1 MGLPKALCLWGGRGK
16 LIMAVACLLPEGRQN
31 ARPITSCLAAVL
43 AVAAVC
49 AVVALSGDDETVHQG
64 MMAPVSPMQNALAQH
79 LAKYD
84 DAIHKVDEGIAN
96 SKTQLVM
103 QSRRLGQAT
112 KFALALHN
120 KLQQDHQI
128 LLSETARS
136 RAMKAVRSQLA
147 LKEKR
152 VMMERRQ
159 LQVDSMQLA
168 GLEQKART
176 LLSPQFRPSAAELQV
191 SARNIHVKIP
201 ESPPMF
207 MLQGKGD
214 LASNVAKKV
223 SGAGVDPT
231 LAHTIQNSINEGL
244 KQH

>member
-112 KFALALHN
+112 
-120 KLQQDHQI
+120 I
-128 LLSETARS
+128 LPWPCTTSSSRITRS
-136 RAMKAVRSQLA
+136 CCA
-147 LKEKR
+147 
-152 VMMERRQ
+152 
-159 LQVDSMQLA
+159 
-168 GLEQKART
+168 
-176 LLSPQFRPSAAELQV
+176 
-191 SARNIHVKIP
+191 
-201 ESPPMF
+201 
-207 MLQGKGD
+207 
-214 LASNVAKKV
+214 
-223 SGAGVDPT
+223 
-231 LAHTIQNSINEGL
+231 
-244 KQH
+244 

>member
-1 MGLPKALCLWGGRGK
+1 MGAPQGFVSVGGAREANYGGRVP
-16 LIMAVACLLPEGRQN
+16 IARREAECAAHHQLPGGSPGGGSRVRRRRSQRRRRNRAPGHDGSGVTHAKRAGPASRQVR
-31 ARPITSCLAAVL
+31 RP
-43 AVAAVC
+43 
-49 AVVALSGDDETVHQG
+49 
-64 MMAPVSPMQNALAQH
+64 
-79 LAKYD
+79 
-84 DAIHKVDEGIAN
+84 IHKVDEGIAN

-159 LQVDSMQLA
+159 LQMDSMQLA
-168 GLEQKART
+168 SLEQKART